1 MLIRGAAGALRRAD
15 VGVALC
21 DVGAG
26 RAAAGG
32 GGGGS
37 VAAVFTSRV
46 LHIGCVE
53 GVLREG
59 RCALVTSF
67 SLFKYMAAYSMLQ
80 FFAVLILYYV
90 RAHYIYFYRIT

>member
-1 MLIRGAAGALRRAD
+1 MASGALRRAD
-15 VGVALC
+15 IGVALC
-21 DVGAG
+21 DIGVGQKS
-26 RAAAGG
+26 AAGG

-46 LHIGCVE
+46 LNISCVE
-53 GVLREG
+53 NVLREG

-90 RAHYIYFYRIT
+90 